1 MDYELM
7 DEERHAAAAIRLL
20 AEEAGRMTTDGALAA
35 PSRKSYQ
42 AAVGDARRKEQAGE
56 TLSDRERILA
66 AAPLQ
71 WWIDMY
77 SEGWSSLVQA
87 AGVTP
92 AWTRKTPRALDP
104 IVATGQSATARDHI
118 RPEDIHPPLPPMQ
131 HRETIQR
138 ATLIDRQGRR
148 IPAGPVQWSDLP
160 NVVTVHVRTTEIWE
174 LR

>member
-20 AEEAGRMTTDGALAA
+20 AEEAGRMTMDGAMAA

-42 AAVGDARRKEQAGE
+42 AAVGDARRKEKAGE
-56 TLSDRERILA
+56 ALSDRERILA

-92 AWTRKTPRALDP
+92 AWTRKTPRLEP
-104 IVATGQSATARDHI
+104 IVATGKSTTAQDHI
-118 RPEDIHPPLPPMQ
+118 RPDDAHPPFPPVQ
-131 HRETIQR
+131 HRQTIRR
-138 ATLIDRQGRR
+138 AILIDRQGRR
-148 IPAGPVQWSDLP
+148 IPAGPVFLAELPDLI
-160 NVVTVHVRTTEIWE
+160 TVHVRTTEIWG